1 MLINEGGLI
10 RAIKRAYKAGGYTV
24 LNTGNDVAIYTD
36 HWFAMANRALLP
48 RKVLATIVEHMGMI
62 PERDMPTS
70 IIKDTEPQLVLRET
84 AADDMDHWRGG
95 DRGEEVTMVPVI
107 MQGFQIY
114 QPPGGGACWGV
125 PLYLVDMIERDPAE
139 HIGADVIDKDR
150 LLWEADGEAVV
161 INAVRKACSGWAKE
175 WERAVWNAQVER
187 ESHGNRENQT
197 GRRNKRDVWT
207 VSTSGFR
214 GAHFA
219 VFPEKLIEPCI
230 LAGSPLGGTVLD
242 PFAGSGTT
250 GVVAKRLWRDFI
262 GCEINPDYAQMATER
277 IFDTPQGGQCG
288 NNCKNDG

>member
-62 PERDMPTS
+62 PEKDMPTS

-95 DRGEEVTMVPVI
+95 AYT
-107 MQGFQIY
+107 
-114 QPPGGGACWGV
+114 GG
-125 PLYLVDMIERDPAE
+125 
-139 HIGADVIDKDR
+139 
-150 LLWEADGEAVV
+150 
-161 INAVRKACSGWAKE
+161 
-175 WERAVWNAQVER
+175 RAHDNSAQVER

-207 VSTSGFR
+207 VSTNGFR

-250 GVVAKRLWRDFI
+250 GVVAKRLRRDFI
-262 GCEINPDYAQMATER
+262 GCEINPDYAQMAADR
-277 IFDTPQGGQCG
+277 IAAATP
-288 NNCKNDG
+288 